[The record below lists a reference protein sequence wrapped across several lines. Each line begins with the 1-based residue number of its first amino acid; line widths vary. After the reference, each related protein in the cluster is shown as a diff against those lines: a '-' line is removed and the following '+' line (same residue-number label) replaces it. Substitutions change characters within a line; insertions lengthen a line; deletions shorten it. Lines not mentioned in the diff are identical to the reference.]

1 MSRRAAKQPFVS
13 VVMAV
18 RDAERHISRA
28 VDSVLTQDC
37 PDIQLVVADRA
48 SRDGTLRILNG
59 IAEREIALDVIACDD
74 ADGDAALDAAVAA
87 ARGRYVLVMEQ
98 DDWLAPHALAALA
111 ALTRALAAGD
121 LELGIMALSIDTYV
135 GHGERISQM
144 LDVPLSATSSS
155 AAFRAAAAPLIE
167 EGMLSLLKGKAL
179 LRSRIDA
186 LGLRMALCASQV
198 SYLASYLEDVA
209 RVAVV
214 PEAVYHATAVPEGAE
229 LAGGAGLAR
238 RERDHGRL
246 LDLIASWHMED
257 DRTLSGAVHRLHL
270 RQIVAAIERIVL
282 ARGISSIERTER
294 VRDILEAPS
303 TQRTI
308 QALDKG
314 KGPVGLM
321 YRLVARRNVMGC
333 CLGAHIGKLAR
344 VSHLPLARHP
354 LSMLGL
360 L

>member
-48 SRDGTLRILNG
+48 SRDGTLRILTG
-59 IAEREIALDVIACDD
+59 IAEREISLDVVACDD
-74 ADGDAALDAAVAA
+74 ADEAAALDAAV
-87 ARGRYVLVMEQ
+87 
-98 DDWLAPHALAALA
+98 
-111 ALTRALAAGD
+111 
-121 LELGIMALSIDTYV
+121 
-135 GHGERISQM
+135 
-144 LDVPLSATSSS
+144 
-155 AAFRAAAAPLIE
+155 AAAAPLIE

-198 SYLASYLEDVA
+198 SYLVSYLEDVA

-238 RERDHGRL
+238 RERDHERL

>member
-48 SRDGTLRILNG
+48 SRDGTLRILTG
-59 IAEREIALDVIACDD
+59 IAEREISLDVIACDD
-74 ADGDAALDAAVAA
+74 ADEDAALDAAVAA

-111 ALTRALAAGD
+111 RALAAGD

-238 RERDHGRL
+238 RERDHERL

-321 YRLVARRNVMGC
+321 YRLVVRRNVMGC